1 MLNERKRRY
10 DPELGLPFYWDP
22 RYNDYFYRGNMP
34 SPTGTEALQS
44 LYAAPTVE
52 LISTESPSVTTIL
65 VHRDDEG
72 YRTRP
77 STGKRITW
85 VLSEDP
91 QEAEQWDIPC
101 SVPTLLVVAIT
112 LSVVTFTAF
121 FLFIE
126 LIKEQD
132 APKEESTSEGEAE
145 GRGLHLAHL
154 NALGKGMVPLK
165 NDAQLW
171 LSSRVATRRT
181 GSPVSESAPDAL
193 AYPLPA
199 LRKVCIGS
207 KSVHSQPGPR
217 DDELSPTSSPAPCCD
232 AIILCCATVNDNLTL
247 QPPPF
252 QTNSSNVSE
261 LILRSAH
268 CHRRTA
274 RKVIIGVRFS
284 DATLSRLA
292 NEKRERR
299 SSFFRSVLG
308 SLNASGFNGLAILL
322 QDTPES
328 RDESVASVIGV
339 LSRKLRRHNYTLALV
354 LPYTVR
360 GGEAYRDKILALTK
374 ILASSDHLFLYP
386 DARMLENATFW
397 PSPHEVHFPSRQDKG
412 GRAVPA
418 CHMFTS
424 RPFLVS
430 LREACDASKIQ
441 AIRKAKQTH
450 LDDIEYA
457 CFLWNQSWASRAYRY
472 NTYTCSGQ
480 TGIIYQTPEQAQA
493 FYRDLLTQVQSLCY
507 GLVNWDSVYFPSV
520 CLRNKPK
527 LKA

>member
-1 MLNERKRRY
+1 
-10 DPELGLPFYWDP
+10 
-22 RYNDYFYRGNMP
+22 MP
-34 SPTGTEALQS
+34 SPTGTEAEALQS
-44 LYAAPTVE
+44 LYAALPVE
-52 LISTESPSVTTIL
+52 LISTESPSVAPIL
-65 VHRDDEG
+65 VHRDAEG

-85 VLSEDP
+85 VLTEDLK
-91 QEAEQWDIPC
+91 EAQQWDIPC
-101 SVPTLLVVAIT
+101 SVPTLLVVVIT
-112 LSVVTFTAF
+112 LRVVTFTAF
-121 FLFIE
+121 FLFFE
-126 LIKEQD
+126 LMNERD
-132 APKEESTSEGEAE
+132 APKEESTTEGEADA
-145 GRGLHLAHL
+145 RGLHLAHL
-154 NALGKGMVPLK
+154 NALERGMVPFES
-165 NDAQLW
+165 DAQLW
-171 LSSRVATRRT
+171 LSSRVT
-181 GSPVSESAPDAL
+181 PD
-193 AYPLPA
+193 
-199 LRKVCIGS
+199 
-207 KSVHSQPGPR
+207 H
-217 DDELSPTSSPAPCCD
+217 
-232 AIILCCATVNDNLTL
+232 
-247 QPPPF
+247 
-252 QTNSSNVSE
+252 
-261 LILRSAH
+261 
-268 CHRRTA
+268 
-274 RKVIIGVRFS
+274 
-284 DATLSRLA
+284 RLA

-360 GGEAYRDKILALTK
+360 GGEAYSDKILALTK
-374 ILASSDHLFLYP
+374 ILATSDHLFLYP
-386 DARMLENATFW
+386 DARIWRTQLSGLLHMRFTFH
-397 PSPHEVHFPSRQDKG
+397 PAKTKEEEQ
-412 GRAVPA
+412 VPA
-418 CHMFTS
+418 CQTFTR

-430 LREACDASKIQ
+430 LREACDASEIQ

-457 CFLWNQSWASRAYRY
+457 CSLWNQSWASRAYRY

-507 GLVNWDSVYFPSV
+507 GLVNWDSDYFPSV